1 MSCLVYNVSDGWRRR
16 PSISVA
22 VTVLC
27 VSSFLGRSVDEGS
40 GIRESGCFN
49 RTELLTLWTARRQQI
64 SGLTLSQSENKRFS
78 LMFDAVIDVIDRT
91 SWKVKNGNWF
101 GVLPSP
107 FTDKKAVYM
116 VVVCCEGCRRL
127 TWMFGLQP
135 QCMLKWTS
143 DPARPLEVSS
153 TMRLGL
159 WAQLCVCVCVCVRPY
174 VDLKAGSFTCLTECD
189 CVSERKSCGAS
200 TWCEERRGCV
210 SCQQSCC
217 SMEQCDE
224 ECVCVCVC
232 VRVCVRVCACVC
244 ACVW

>member
-27 VSSFLGRSVDEGS
+27 VSSVLGRSVDEGS

-159 WAQLCVCVCVCVRPY
+159 WAQLCVCVCVWGHMLIWRQEALLVWLSVTVWARGR
-174 VDLKAGSFTCLTECD
+174 VVEHRHDA
-189 CVSERKSCGAS
+189 
-200 TWCEERRGCV
+200 RRGEAACPANSRAARWNNV
-210 SCQQSCC
+210 MKS
-217 SMEQCDE
+217 
-224 ECVCVCVC
+224 VCVCVC